1 MQHSFQKGSFMR
13 FLYFILFF
21 ILFPFS
27 SHAQDKQEDA
37 KTEGVNQFTKKNKK
51 EIIKEVK
58 SCFKSSNYK
67 KANEI
72 ILNAFKTFPH
82 SLNDIDMCAL
92 EMNTQYQ
99 LYQEENKKLF
109 LNNKGDTTAFFSH
122 LYQSYYYG
130 LRCDSLS
137 SIIDKDQKK
146 GKYSTEVSNRLSS
159 LRNNLKSG
167 GLYHLKKQNFKEAL
181 PFFDIYISTICNPR
195 VYSKT
200 TGSDMNGDSVKT
212 YRMALHSAYGSQQFK
227 KAMDYLPV
235 ALTDTTNRDVV
246 MEIVAKS
253 SLQLGDSLTFVKL
266 LKDGFSQYPQND
278 YFCANLIKFYHD
290 HNDFENTL
298 SVLNKCTEVNN
309 ANPKYWKLKGNEY
322 LTIDSLDKSIESFQQ
337 VLKLDSTD
345 VEIIAKL
352 GDIYRLKAR
361 RFYQSANLK
370 IGSPNFYKN
379 RKILTDLYL
388 SSMSYYEIVRRQRP
402 DEPALWKEG
411 LREAYYR
418 LNKGKELRMLEKH

>member
-1 MQHSFQKGSFMR
+1 MS
-13 FLYFILFF
+13 
-21 ILFPFS
+21 
-27 SHAQDKQEDA
+27 
-37 KTEGVNQFTKKNKK
+37 
-51 EIIKEVK
+51 
-58 SCFKSSNYK
+58 
-67 KANEI
+67 
-72 ILNAFKTFPH
+72 
-82 SLNDIDMCAL
+82 
-92 EMNTQYQ
+92 
-99 LYQEENKKLF
+99 
-109 LNNKGDTTAFFSH
+109 
-122 LYQSYYYG
+122 
-130 LRCDSLS
+130 
-137 SIIDKDQKK
+137 
-146 GKYSTEVSNRLSS
+146 
-159 LRNNLKSG
+159 
-167 GLYHLKKQNFKEAL
+167 
-181 PFFDIYISTICNPR
+181 
-195 VYSKT
+195 
-200 TGSDMNGDSVKT
+200 
-212 YRMALHSAYGSQQFK
+212 
-227 KAMDYLPV
+227 YLPV
-235 ALTDTTNRDVV
+235 ALTDTANRDVV
-246 MEIVAKS
+246 MEIGAKS

-266 LKDGFSQYPQND
+266 LKDGFNQYPQNE

-298 SVLNKCTEVNN
+298 SVLNKCTDVNN

-345 VEIIAKL
+345 VEIMAKL